1 MIDTAW
7 KKAKIYSNNNN
18 RSTDWSYIYM
28 VYTYLGG
35 NNKGIEVEYN
45 ELIYRLMG
53 SYSERFDILYNERN
67 DSIEL
72 APTSV
77 ITKAKKSF
85 ITLDSDNKVS
95 DILVDDFNFTNEDTT
110 NLVLKSGNPIRVYK
124 KYQGATNED
133 V

>member
-1 MIDTAW
+1 
-7 KKAKIYSNNNN
+7 
-18 RSTDWSYIYM
+18 M

-110 NLVLKSGNPIRVYK
+110 NLVLKSGNPIMVYK